1 MTADAPGIVDLW
13 RAVAVATAD
22 LGRRYKLGY
31 VAAAVLIGTY
41 VILRTLDAD
50 RTLLVAWAAAAAT
63 LALTSPVSGLVVV
76 AAVAPFT
83 EPLVVSRQLGLKP
96 LLVVVLALGVG
107 VRLIAGIARSR
118 RVAMPPIP
126 LALAIVL
133 IGGTLLGVVTS
144 GIRFGGAFAGD
155 AFQLWL
161 AGIGGGLLVLLVT
174 VQIARRGGLAPFITA
189 VAAGTVGGIVSLID
203 FVAPR
208 TVRGPALDWLV
219 RPSPFAERVSGI
231 IPAPNG
237 TAALVIVPAAIL
249 VAGAIL
255 GRDARLRLVC
265 AAGALPLLVT
275 LYFTYS
281 RAALLGLFALAV
293 VVAWRVRR
301 ALGIVMVVGGLVAGI
316 ILLPAYLQVRGQA
329 VGDSG
334 QAAPGQV
341 LIASDV
347 QRVTAWGAAARMW
360 LDAPIV
366 GQGFQAYRELARE
379 YGDPILNAPHNEW
392 LRLFAEEGAIVGIAG
407 IAFALSVLVG
417 LARGPGWIG
426 VGAFGAFIGWALA
439 ASFNNPTIYI
449 QVSVIALTVVG
460 TGLARSI
467 PMSRVSSDAPPD

>member
-1 MTADAPGIVDLW
+1 MKADAPGIVDLW

-22 LGRRYKLGY
+22 LGRRYRLGY
-31 VAAAVLIGTY
+31 VAAAVLIAVY
-41 VILRTLDAD
+41 ALLRTIDAD
-50 RTLLVAWAAAAAT
+50 RAVLLVWAAATAA
-63 LALTSPVSGLVVV
+63 LALASPVSGLVVV
-76 AAVAPFT
+76 AAIAPFT
-83 EPLVVSRQLGLKP
+83 EPIVVDRQLGLKP
-96 LLVVVLALGVG
+96 LLVVALAVGVG
-107 VRLIAGIARSR
+107 VRLVAGLARSR
-118 RVAMPPIP
+118 RIVMPPIP

-133 IGGTLLGVVTS
+133 IGGTLLGVVNS
-144 GIRFGGAFAGD
+144 GIRFGGAFATD
-155 AFQLWL
+155 AFQVWL
-161 AGIGGGLLVLLVT
+161 AGIGGALLVLLVT
-174 VQIARRGGLAPFITA
+174 VQVARRGELAPFVAA
-189 VAAGTVGGIVSLID
+189 VAAGTAGGIVSLID
-203 FVAPR
+203 FVTPQA
-208 TVRGPALDWLV
+208 VRGPALDWLV
-219 RPSPFAERVSGI
+219 RPSPFPQRVSGI

-249 VAGAIL
+249 VAGVVL
-255 GRDARLRLVC
+255 CRDSRLRLVC
-265 AAGALPLLVT
+265 AAVAPPLLVT

-293 VVAWRVRR
+293 VVAWRIRR
-301 ALGIVMVVGGLVAGI
+301 ALGIVIVVGGLVAGI
-316 ILLPAYLQVRGQA
+316 IFVPSYLQARGQA

-366 GQGFQAYRELARE
+366 GQGFQAYRELARG

-407 IAFALSVLVG
+407 LAFVLSLLVG

-449 QVSVIALTVVG
+449 QVSVIAFTVVG

-467 PMSRVSSDAPPD
+467 PLSRVSSDVPPD